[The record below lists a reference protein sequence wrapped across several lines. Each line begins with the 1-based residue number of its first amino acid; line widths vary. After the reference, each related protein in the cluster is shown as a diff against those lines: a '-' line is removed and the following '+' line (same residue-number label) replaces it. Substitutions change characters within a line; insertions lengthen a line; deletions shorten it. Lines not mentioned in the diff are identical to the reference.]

1 MFIGDILVAQELVTR
16 EDVAE
21 ARRMQ
26 SGQRRN
32 FGESLIQLGKIT
44 KEAYEAVI
52 ASAPASPASL
62 AHTGVSS
69 ANLLNL
75 LIKVIYTT
83 GLETPTEFGEV
94 MRLPLRVVLDLM
106 EEALQRQL
114 VTIVG
119 ASMHADISSE
129 RRYVLTKQGGDWAQE
144 AMRRSEYV
152 GPAPVSL
159 KAFADQIARQ
169 RLENERVDQ
178 AAIDEAL
185 KDLVVSRELF
195 DKLGPAINSSRS
207 ILLYGPPGNG
217 KTSIAE
223 RLGSLFGG
231 IVWLPHCFEVDGQII
246 KVFDVGVHEPIE
258 GVEVA
263 AQQSLAVHREEFDP
277 RWRACRRPFITVG
290 GELTPD
296 MLELGYRPV
305 GKFYEA
311 PVHIKALGG
320 VCLID
325 DFGRQLV
332 TPKALLNRWIIP
344 LESGRDRLKLHSG
357 KSFSLPFDSLVVF
370 ATNLAPHDLMDAAF
384 LRRIPYKVEVPA
396 PTIEEFRAVFRK
408 VAGAAGIEFSEKVI
422 DKVIA
427 EISENNSFPLASYQP
442 KFVVDQIRAASR
454 FAGQAPQFL
463 PDLLEMALS
472 NLHARGTPGYGVK
485 SISAPPRRPRAV

>member
-1 MFIGDILVAQELVTR
+1 L
-16 EDVAE
+16 
-21 ARRMQ
+21 
-26 SGQRRN
+26 
-32 FGESLIQLGKIT
+32 
-44 KEAYEAVI
+44 
-52 ASAPASPASL
+52 
-62 AHTGVSS
+62 
-69 ANLLNL
+69 
-75 LIKVIYTT
+75 
-83 GLETPTEFGEV
+83 
-94 MRLPLRVVLDLM
+94 
-106 EEALQRQL
+106 
-114 VTIVG
+114 
-119 ASMHADISSE
+119 
-129 RRYVLTKQGGDWAQE
+129 
-144 AMRRSEYV
+144 
-152 GPAPVSL
+152 
-159 KAFADQIARQ
+159 
-169 RLENERVDQ
+169 
-178 AAIDEAL
+178 
-185 KDLVVSRELF
+185 
-195 DKLGPAINSSRS
+195 

-258 GVEVA
+258 GAEVA

-396 PTIEEFRAVFRK
+396 PTIEEFKAVFRK

-454 FAGQAPQFL
+454 FAGLAPQFL
-463 PDLLEMALS
+463 PELLDMALS

-485 SISAPPRRPRAV
+485 SVAAQPRRPRAV